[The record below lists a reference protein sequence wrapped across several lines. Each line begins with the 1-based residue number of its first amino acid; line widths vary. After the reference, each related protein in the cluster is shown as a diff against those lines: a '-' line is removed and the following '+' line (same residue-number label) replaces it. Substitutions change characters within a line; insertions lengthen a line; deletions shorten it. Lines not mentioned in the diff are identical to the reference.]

1 MNNDS
6 RRIEGSAK
14 PRPVTT
20 REQRVAKAIADAP
33 VSARGILKR
42 AFDGK
47 GGRKNAIAAMCLQCT
62 GYDRETVRTC
72 TGWSCPLWKWRPF
85 QSSAETTPKSGV
97 PEEEKR

>member
-1 MNNDS
+1 M
-6 RRIEGSAK
+6 
-14 PRPVTT
+14 T
-20 REQRVAKAIADAP
+20 REERITNVVAGAP
-33 VSARGILKR
+33 VSLRGILSR
-42 AFDGK
+42 AFQGA

-97 PEEEKR
+97 HEEEKP